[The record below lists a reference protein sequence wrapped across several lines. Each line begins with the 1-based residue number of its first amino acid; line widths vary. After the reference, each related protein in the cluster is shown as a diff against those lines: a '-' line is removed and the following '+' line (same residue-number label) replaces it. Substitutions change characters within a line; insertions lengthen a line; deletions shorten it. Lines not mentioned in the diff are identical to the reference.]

1 MADITKEF
9 LVNNGFKKEYGE
21 YENIFTYINKEYTIE
36 VGHRKIP
43 FHNKWWEILIY
54 SPTRSILGD
63 VLVQTT
69 EQFKMIMDLYDVDLN
84 ITINSEIYTF

>member
-9 LVNNGFKKEYGE
+9 LVNNGFKEE

-36 VGHRKIP
+36 VIHREIP
-43 FHNKWWEILIY
+43 FHNKWWRILIY
-54 SPTRSILGD
+54 STTRFIVGD

-69 EQFKMIMDLYDVDLN
+69 EQFKMIMELYDVDLN
-84 ITINSEIYTF
+84 TKE

>member
-21 YENIFTYINKEYTIE
+21 YENIFTYSNKEYTIE
-36 VGHRKIP
+36 VIHREIP
-43 FHNKWWEILIY
+43 CHNKWWRILIY
-54 SPTRSILGD
+54 TSTRFIVGD

-69 EQFKMIMDLYDVDLN
+69 EQFKMVMDLYDVDLN
-84 ITINSEIYTF
+84 NKD

>member
-9 LVNNGFKKEYGE
+9 LVDNGFKKEYGD

-36 VGHRKIP
+36 VIHREIP
-43 FHNKWWEILIY
+43 FHNKWWRILIY
-54 SPTRSILGD
+54 TSTRFIVGD

-69 EQFKMIMDLYDVDLN
+69 EQFKMVMDLYDVDLN
-84 ITINSEIYTF
+84 NN